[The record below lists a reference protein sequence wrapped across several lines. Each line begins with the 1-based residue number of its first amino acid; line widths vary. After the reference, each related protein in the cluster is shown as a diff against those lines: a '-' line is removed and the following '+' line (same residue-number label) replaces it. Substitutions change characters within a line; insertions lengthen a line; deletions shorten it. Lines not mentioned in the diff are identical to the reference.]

1 MAGNPLSAPVK
12 ILLGLLVVIVAIAI
26 FVGAVKLA
34 QIAPKVGETVTNT
47 PILMPGWLA
56 TAVNAIIGPF
66 AAGSIT
72 LEGLILRLAIFV
84 IIFFALGE
92 LIALTT
98 SFQQATAYLISFG
111 LALIAGVTK
120 IINLVAGLFGVVSGL
135 GALGI
140 ALIILGGLVSAVTLN
155 LGIGGWIRRWR
166 MERQMEI
173 EAMKSDE
180 GTGRVTSAI
189 KGLKQVERSFS
200 GGELKP

>member
-1 MAGNPLSAPVK
+1 MAGNPLSVPMK

-34 QIAPKVGETVTNT
+34 KIVPTVGETVTNT
-47 PILMPGWLA
+47 SILMPGWLA

-72 LEGLILRLAIFV
+72 LEGLVLRLAIFT
-84 IIFFALGE
+84 I
-92 LIALTT
+92 
-98 SFQQATAYLISFG
+98 TA
-111 LALIAGVTK
+111 
-120 IINLVAGLFGVVSGL
+120 GL

-140 ALIILGGLVSAVTLN
+140 ALIIFGALASAVTLN

-173 EAMKSDE
+173 EAIKSE
-180 GTGRVTSAI
+180 AGTERVTSAI
-189 KGLKQVERSFS
+189 KGLKQVQRSFS
-200 GGELKP
+200 GGELKPKC